1 MYGLQKFDHLL
12 RWRKFVVITD
22 SNTVLHW
29 STMKNPG
36 GTIRR
41 WLDFIQEFSFTVT
54 HRAGKHN
61 VNADLI
67 SRAQHMSEPTPSIEG
82 TITQNNADV
91 YELPWLSG
99 DVHPSLEQYI
109 PPSCTGKISSVV
121 ELPWNLAGYNG
132 MECEGPP
139 MIASNKG
146 IINIDA
152 DKAQFT
158 DGVLMMVK
166 SWIDK
171 YTGEVDDKKINLQEL
186 DQLHQEVKQMYTVRK
201 QFKLM
206 ETSDRIKV
214 RLLCLV
220 EDKYTNSPVYRLVV
234 PPTHRYQAMLM
245 IHAPNHWGVQ
255 RTTEEIKQR
264 FYWPGWR
271 KDVSTLVSDCAGCL
285 HRKKIDLK
293 NTIPHDNCALRV
305 N

>member
-1 MYGLQKFDHLL
+1 
-12 RWRKFVVITD
+12 
-22 SNTVLHW
+22 
-29 STMKNPG
+29 
-36 GTIRR
+36 
-41 WLDFIQEFSFTVT
+41 
-54 HRAGKHN
+54 
-61 VNADLI
+61 
-67 SRAQHMSEPTPSIEG
+67 
-82 TITQNNADV
+82 
-91 YELPWLSG
+91 
-99 DVHPSLEQYI
+99 
-109 PPSCTGKISSVV
+109 
-121 ELPWNLAGYNG
+121 

-152 DKAQFT
+152 DNLYKAQCT
-158 DGVLMMVK
+158 DGVLMTIK

-171 YTGEVDDKKINLQEL
+171 YTGEVDDKKINLQEMNE
-186 DQLHQEVKQMYTVRK
+186 LHEEVKQMYTVRK

-255 RTTEEIKQR
+255 CTTEEIKQR

-285 HRKKIDLK
+285 HR
-293 NTIPHDNCALRV
+293 
-305 N
+305 